1 MTQDITS
8 LIEKL
13 EGAEVGSY
21 GLDGLVL
28 EATGHKYHL
37 DFGSAWYARPGHN
50 ERIYGNGPARV
61 TTSLDAALALAERV
75 VPGTS
80 PGVSKNVFHGYWSAW
95 LHQNVDGACHVVGD
109 ASTSTT
115 PALALCAAILRA
127 QSEAR

>member
-1 MTQDITS
+1 MTDTITS

-37 DFGSAWYARPGHN
+37 DFGSAWYARPGRN

-75 VPGTS
+75 LPGWRVYGISDETDFQTNNGWGAGLS
-80 PGVSKNVFHGYWSAW
+80 ESRGPGIQHAR
-95 LHQNVDGACHVVGD
+95 A
-109 ASTSTT
+109 AT